1 MSADGRRAGQAAVR
15 TDARAAA
22 RAALAAASPL
32 LRGTLIAG
40 AAVLAAV
47 LAAAALAL
55 LNPTYSHGGPVP
67 FHFAY
72 RDLYRTAP
80 GPGQIVR
87 VQRLRSDGR
96 VRDSLASRRCSS
108 PATPVNSR
116 PSCRCTRGADRPVR
130 ARYAR
135 FALRGEGKS
144 TVNSAPAYNIYF
156 SMRQEGQA
164 MYGRDV
170 LLLHQSRG
178 ARDGVQ
184 VTLLT
189 VPSSSTRSP
198 IEVASTGPLAE
209 ALKSLT
215 LG

>member
-1 MSADGRRAGQAAVR
+1 MTAVPVKPQYGPTLGRL
-15 TDARAAA
+15 
-22 RAALAAASPL
+22 LAPRWRAASPL

-47 LAAAALAL
+47 LVAGALAL

-67 FHFAY
+67 FHFGY

-96 VRDSLASRRCSS
+96 VRDSLAVA
-108 PATPVNSR
+108 PLAL
-116 PSCRCTRGADRPVR
+116 PSYAGEQSAELPLYAGGVIGQLR

-135 FALRGEGKS
+135 FALRGDGKS
-144 TVNSAPAYNIYF
+144 TVNGAPAYNIYF

-164 MYGRDV
+164 MYGREV

-189 VPSSSTRSP
+189 VPSSSARSP
-198 IEVASTGPLAE
+198 LEVASTGPLAE